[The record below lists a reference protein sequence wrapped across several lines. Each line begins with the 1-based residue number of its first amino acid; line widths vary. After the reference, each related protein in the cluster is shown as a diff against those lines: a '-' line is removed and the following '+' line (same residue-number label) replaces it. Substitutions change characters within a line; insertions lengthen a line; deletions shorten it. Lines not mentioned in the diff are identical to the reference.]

1 MPGPGLTPE
10 GPGEAHRP
18 GPIFRELM
26 GLVLFPKYRYGKA
39 EP

>member
-10 GPGEAHRP
+10 SPGEAHRP
-18 GPIFRELM
+18 GPIFQELM
-26 GLVLFPKYRYGKA
+26 GSVLFPKYGYGKA